1 MARPPP
7 LYQVPGRVSEIDR
20 TPRTYATAQSGRDSY
35 FVRPPPVHDTSSDAR
50 SWSRQT
56 EDALNAFKQQSDEKH
71 ETDID
76 KTIRTGY
83 DPSIGR
89 DGSYERSHGPGEK
102 TGVEVTECRL
112 DSGNSD
118 VRILEPNQKSE
129 KSASRYYATYIEAA
143 ELENDTEQ
151 NAGAAQRPPKDHRMT
166 KMIVKEDIDFF
177 TAVLE
182 GHDPP
187 KAMTETQ
194 TFVRDETETQ
204 RQSQDIKER
213 DAEARRREEAQAAKA
228 DTEFFMML
236 MQKG

>member
-1 MARPPP
+1 MARPAP

-35 FVRPPPVHDTSSDAR
+35 LARPQPVHDTSSDAR

-56 EDALNAFKQQSDEKH
+56 EDALDAYNRLNEKH

-76 KTIRTGY
+76 QTVRTGY
-83 DPSIGR
+83 DLSIGR
-89 DGSYERSHGPGEK
+89 DGIFEKSHETRGK
-102 TGVEVTECRL
+102 VGVEVTEYRL
-112 DSGNSD
+112 DSGISD
-118 VRILEPNQKSE
+118 VRILEPNQKPE
-129 KSASRYYATYIEAA
+129 KSASSYYATYIEAA
-143 ELENDTEQ
+143 ELENDTEETQ
-151 NAGAAQRPPKDHRMT
+151 GAAQRPPKNHRMT
-166 KMIVKEDIDFF
+166 KLIVKEDIDFF

-187 KAMTETQ
+187 TATTETRA
-194 TFVRDETETQ
+194 FVRDETETH

-213 DAEARRREEAQAAKA
+213 EAEARRREEAQAAKA
-228 DTEFFMML
+228 DTDFFMML